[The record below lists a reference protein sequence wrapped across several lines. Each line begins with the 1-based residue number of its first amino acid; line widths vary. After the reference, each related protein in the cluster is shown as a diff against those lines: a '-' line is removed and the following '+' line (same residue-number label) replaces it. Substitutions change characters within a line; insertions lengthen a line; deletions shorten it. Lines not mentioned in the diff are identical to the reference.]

1 MRKIFSCAVTLVVAL
16 VLTSCASTPGS
27 PNFRLPPGSKVQVLQ
42 ELSTPSGTRLSIQNG
57 RIVPRQK
64 VSAVDPHCQFY
75 LVRSKEEMR
84 EPLVIQ
90 PGTYIV
96 KRTLQRPDYVWNEEL
111 KLARAG
117 SKFWPL
123 TTSQQFDLTLN
134 DSLQIAQT
142 GDQTR
147 HLVTVIELSSG
158 PQPEVT
164 QLRCGIWGIMRFD
177 GYLSLNQMQTTLG
190 DLVKLIVATE

>member
-1 MRKIFSCAVTLVVAL
+1 MRKIFCCAVTIFVGLI
-16 VLTSCASTPGS
+16 LTGCASTPGS
-27 PNFRLPPGSKVQVLQ
+27 PNFRLPAGSKVQVLQ
-42 ELSTPSGTRLSIQNG
+42 ELSTSSGNRLSIQYG
-57 RIVPRQK
+57 RIMPRQK
-64 VSAVDPHCQFY
+64 ITAIDPHCQFY
-75 LVRSKEEMR
+75 LHRSKEEMR

-90 PGTYIV
+90 PGTYVV

-111 KLARAG
+111 KFARAG
-117 SKFWPL
+117 GEFWPL
-123 TTSQQFDLTLN
+123 MTIQQLGFSLN
-134 DSLQIAQT
+134 DSLQVAQA

-158 PQPEVT
+158 PQPEVI

-177 GYLSLNQMQTTLG
+177 GYLSLDQMQTALG